1 MVIKL
6 VRDIH
11 VRIGCYV
18 NYLRYASWIDEPND
32 DTINNNNWTE
42 WSGIWAEI
50 IRVISKS
57 NERAAWVQFE
67 ITSMISDQNC
77 TTRGSITTLLH
88 PFWNCPNSGFG
99 QFKYF
104 IDVVL
109 SWFEIKF
116 IHFFRAKNKSFGNKS
131 CKICHMILFVFHF
144 PAIWLV
150 TLNKPWNLIGCFV
163 FSVASS
169 LAGKKMRFKAK
180 NGAIRE

>member
-1 MVIKL
+1 MKRNL
-6 VRDIH
+6 
-11 VRIGCYV
+11 GWNNTYV
-18 NYLRYASWIDEPND
+18 C
-32 DTINNNNWTE
+32 
-42 WSGIWAEI
+42 
-50 IRVISKS
+50 VISKS
-57 NERAAWVQFE
+57 NEHAVQVPFQ

-77 TTRGSITTLLH
+77 TTQGSISTLLH
-88 PFWNCPNSGFG
+88 PFWNCPNTGFG

-163 FSVASS
+163 FSVVS
-169 LAGKKMRFKAK
+169 LAEKKMWFKAK
-180 NGAIRE
+180 NGVICE